1 MRRSSLAQG
10 LLIGCLLML
19 VTGSLKSQD
28 SSSLFNRIL
37 SFPDKVFGRIDKEA
51 NKYEQKLTQ
60 QTDKY
65 LNKLQKQEEKLK
77 RKLWRTDSVKAKELF
92 GDVQARYD

>member
-1 MRRSSLAQG
+1 MSIRSLPKFLLLLSFIFLLA
-10 LLIGCLLML
+10 
-19 VTGSLKSQD
+19 VSANSQD
-28 SSSLFNRIL
+28 SVRLFNRIL

-51 NKYEQKLTQ
+51 NKFEQKLTQ

-77 RKLWRTDSVKAKELF
+77 RKLWRTDSVKAKEVF
-92 GDVQARYD
+92 GDVQGTL